1 MRRSPLLSVR
11 FGLLAALLVPLAG
24 SPAAPAPPTRCRCAQ
39 LSLDRYFDQAD
50 IVVAGRVRSLRR
62 IPRTPGHPERIEV
75 VIAPQF
81 RPGPFKGSLADVQLT
96 TSTTSAS
103 CGVDVQ
109 VGGVYLVFASREDS
123 ANPGLAWFNTCSGSR
138 RYPGEPFLDLPANR
152 ILAHLAELA
161 DSATATATASQQ
173 PGPSSEFHTS
183 PACWEQPRVYHQGTP
198 SPDLRDRIRI
208 GRDAVP
214 LTDSGGI
221 YSPNHGYR
229 VWMPPPSP
237 GTTGG
242 ASAWFLIDD
251 EKPRPLRVQI
261 NGAIAP
267 PAVQW
272 VSEKLLF
279 LRIVWG
285 RVSFTDLLLDVELGR
300 PIYQEQARYGDAAFA
315 QYHAACL
322 GQCPCLPVPGSAD
335 SLPAPPRHQ
344 PLSGEREHLARIQPE
359 NLAHLDQD
367 WDGRIFSNAGGLR
380 FTVSALKGQL
390 GREEYPIR
398 LHEVRDVSGVFW
410 LQLSLYRVS
419 PCSDRDAIPVH
430 KGWVPAFSSRGRAV
444 MAVAPGGC

>member
-1 MRRSPLLSVR
+1 MV
-11 FGLLAALLVPLAG
+11 
-24 SPAAPAPPTRCRCAQ
+24 
-39 LSLDRYFDQAD
+39 
-50 IVVAGRVRSLRR
+50 
-62 IPRTPGHPERIEV
+62 
-75 VIAPQF
+75 APQF
-81 RPGPFKGSLADVQLT
+81 RPGPYKGRLADVVLT
-96 TSTTSAS
+96 TSATSAS
-103 CGVDVQ
+103 CGVDVEM
-109 VGGVYLVFASREDS
+109 GGVYLIFASREDS
-123 ANPGLAWFNTCSGSR
+123 ANPGRAWFDTCSGSR
-138 RYPGEPFLDLPANR
+138 RYAGGPDVHLFAPFIDLPANR
-152 ILAHLAELA
+152 TLARL
-161 DSATATATASQQ
+161 ATAAASQQ
-173 PGPSSEFHTS
+173 PGPPSEFHTS
-183 PACWEQPRVYHQGTP
+183 PACWDQPRIYHQGTP

-208 GRDAVP
+208 QRDAVP

-221 YSPNHGYR
+221 YSPNQGYR

-300 PIYQEQARYGDAAFA
+300 PIYQEEARYGDAAFA
-315 QYHAACL
+315 QYQTACL

-344 PLSGEREHLARIQPE
+344 PLPGERERLTRIQPE

-367 WDGRIFSNAGGLR
+367 WDGRIFSRAGGLR

-390 GREEYPIR
+390 GREEYPIY
-398 LHEVRDVSGVFW
+398 LHEVRDVSGVSW
-410 LQLSLYRVS
+410 LQVSLYRVS
-419 PCSDRDAIPVH
+419 PCSDSNAIPVH
-430 KGWVPAFSSRGRAV
+430 QGWIPAFSSRGRAV
-444 MAVAPGGC
+444 VAAAPGGC